1 MLDTY
6 DFMLD
11 ENNGWEELQNIENLT
26 KQDNTSYDDYFYPS
40 L

>member
-11 ENNGWEELQNIENLT
+11 ENNGWEELQDIENIM
-26 KQDNTSYDDYFYPS
+26 KQDNILYDDYFYS
-40 L
+40 S

>member
-1 MLDTY
+1 MIDTY

-11 ENNGWEELQNIENLT
+11 ENNGWEELQDIENIM
-26 KQDNTSYDDYFYPS
+26 KKDNTSYDDYFYPS

>member
-11 ENNGWEELQNIENLT
+11 ENNGWKELQDIENIM
-26 KQDNTSYDDYFYPS
+26 KQDNTSYDGYFYPS

>member
-1 MLDTY
+1 MVDTY

-11 ENNGWEELQNIENLT
+11 ENKGWEELQDIENIM
-26 KQDNTSYDDYFYPS
+26 KQDNTPYDDYFYSS

>member
-11 ENNGWEELQNIENLT
+11 ENNGWEELQDIENIM
-26 KQDNTSYDDYFYPS
+26 KQDNTLYDDYFYS
-40 L
+40 S

>member
-11 ENNGWEELQNIENLT
+11 ENNGWEEIQNIENIM
-26 KQDNTSYDDYFYPS
+26 KQDNTLYDDYFYS
-40 L
+40 S

>member
-11 ENNGWEELQNIENLT
+11 ENNGWEELQDIENII
-26 KQDNTSYDDYFYPS
+26 KQDNTLYDDYFYS
-40 L
+40 S